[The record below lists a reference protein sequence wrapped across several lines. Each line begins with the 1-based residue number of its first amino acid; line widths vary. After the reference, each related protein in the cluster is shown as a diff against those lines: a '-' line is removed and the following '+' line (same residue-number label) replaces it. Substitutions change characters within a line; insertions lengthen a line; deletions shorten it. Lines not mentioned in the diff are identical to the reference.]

1 MVRRRTHRSHWTDS
15 LPDDGWTHA
24 PKAHLYRLQHP
35 YKPRYLGTYLAELF
49 SDVDVMTDWGEG
61 DYFLRSSI
69 EAVSS
74 TAASSALRAIRSWDS
89 GNQAMEWVRITVGPS
104 LPSWHRLVEE

>member
-1 MVRRRTHRSHWTDS
+1 MVRRRTPRSHWTDS

-61 DYFLRSSI
+61 DYFFKVVHRGRVVHRGIFSI
-69 EAVSS
+69 E
-74 TAASSALRAIRSWDS
+74 
-89 GNQAMEWVRITVGPS
+89 GNPILGFR
-104 LPSWHRLVEE
+104 